1 VLLAW
6 DTATDVVTVA
16 VHGEGQVL
24 AHRTGTGTRR
34 HAEVLTPL
42 ICDALGAVGARGH
55 DLTEIVAG
63 SGPGAYT
70 GLRVGLVT
78 AQALSLA
85 WGIPAYGVCSL
96 DALAVQAVR
105 EHPRRYPDGVLV
117 VTDARRNQ
125 VFWARYDGSG
135 SRRAGPSVSAPES
148 VPGGD
153 GPCVGSGALA
163 HREIF
168 PRALEPSRSDAGW
181 LAAGVAAGVIAR
193 GPLLPLYL
201 RQPDV
206 TLPAGAKPVLQ
217 RTAARTEPR

>member
-1 VLLAW
+1 MLLAW

-16 VHGEGQVL
+16 LHDEGQVL
-24 AHRTGTGTRR
+24 AHRTGSGTRR
-34 HAEVLTPL
+34 HAEVLAPL
-42 ICDALGAVGARGH
+42 VAEVLAAVGACDA

-63 SGPGAYT
+63 TGPGAYT

-78 AQALSLA
+78 ADTLSLA
-85 WGIPAYGVCSL
+85 WGVPAHGACSL

-125 VFWARYDGSG
+125 VFWARYDASG
-135 SRRAGPSVSAPES
+135 RRRSGPSVSAPEA
-148 VPGGD
+148 VPGSD
-153 GPCVGSGALA
+153 DPCVGSGALA
-163 HREIF
+163 HRSIF
-168 PRALEPSRSDAGW
+168 RRALEPSRSDAGW
-181 LAAGVAAGVIAR
+181 LAIGAEAGVIAR

-217 RTAARTEPR
+217 RTAARQEPA